1 LIGFLKDCAKAIE
14 MNGSDATVNWERCEV
29 RHFVPSP
36 CNLAHRRMDRLPDIG
51 SSTAMHVP
59 PTKRGNAREFRR
71 ARAKLAS
78 DCQCGGTFGED
89 NFAVCIRWGRSLL
102 DVEVERIALH
112 DDYFIEKQLYPN
124 IDFYSGITLKA
135 MGFRPTCSRFCSRWR
150 AQSAG
155 SPSGKEMIQDPEQK
169 IGRHTGAKTRDYKPI
184 SKFVDGGWRRLPR
197 PCTGPEAPGS
207 TYPAGARLSPVLYY
221 GVTLA
226 SLLIHFIASFGST
239 SS

>member
-1 LIGFLKDCAKAIE
+1 VAG
-14 MNGSDATVNWERCEV
+14 
-29 RHFVPSP
+29 
-36 CNLAHRRMDRLPDIG
+36 
-51 SSTAMHVP
+51 
-59 PTKRGNAREFRR
+59 
-71 ARAKLAS
+71 
-78 DCQCGGTFGED
+78 QD

-207 TYPAGARLSPVLYY
+207 TYPAGARAFACPVLWGYPCLPSNPLHRIVRINVFIGERPVCVPDRNLDRLHEIKALYVNNLAIGTDKCEQAQRGCSIRRSTLLVELRQY
-221 GVTLA
+221 GSYRAIFRDFVHSA
-226 SLLIHFIASFGST
+226 SCGSFT
-239 SS
+239 D